1 MPTIEELEDKLNK
14 TAVQYEQ
21 VVKQNQSL
29 QQELKEVKKLAL
41 QDPVSLRDIL
51 VSECVMQEYENE
63 TRDKIVEFL
72 KEMSSQ
78 DNRGTAF
85 PYYYT
90 IADERVNYVDN
101 EKGEYFFDER
111 EHCYRQVR
119 VAAEI
124 YIRENNICLD
134 DILDDYETISD
145 FYDNIGTVFEHY
157 EINDWLKSYNNSDYV
172 NRYEIEYDTY
182 YEGVFLTEK
191 DAEAYLESASNH
203 HFGPNPRTY
212 VDTFNKWGRHS
223 KTEEFLR
230 NLFDY
235 FGVKVPPKMYYESKG
250 VDYNYD

>member
-1 MPTIEELEDKLNK
+1 MPTIEELEEQLKIATN
-14 TAVQYEQ
+14 QYEQ
-21 VVKQNQSL
+21 VVNQNKDL
-29 QQELKEVKKLAL
+29 QTELKQVKELAL
-41 QDPVSLRDIL
+41 KDPVSLRDIL
-51 VSECVMQEYENE
+51 VSECVTSEYENE
-63 TRDKIVEFL
+63 TRNKIVEFL
-72 KEMSSQ
+72 TEMSSQ

-101 EKGEYFFDER
+101 PIGEYFFDER

-119 VAAEI
+119 EAVEI
-124 YIRENNICLD
+124 YIRENQVCFD
-134 DILDDYETISD
+134 DILNDYETIGD
-145 FYDNIGTVFEHY
+145 LYDNIGTVFEHY
-157 EINDWLKSYNNSDYV
+157 EINDWLKSYNGSD
-172 NRYEIEYDTY
+172 NARRYEIEYDTY
-182 YEGVFLTEK
+182 YEGVFLTET
-191 DAEAYLESASNH
+191 DAEAYLKSASNH

-230 NLFDY
+230 NLFEY